1 MKPSRF
7 KEAIMKEEKKKVVIV
22 GAGQMGRATRE
33 LLNLNRMEFLGFADN
48 DSEKWSDG
56 EPKVFPVKDA
66 VDLAPDV
73 IIISVLGDERAR
85 QIKEQIRICR
95 FYGDILYLNDLYQI
109 FDIRSRCLREL
120 AERARGVEGAV
131 AELGVYRG
139 DTAVQLNALFPD
151 RHLYLF
157 DTFEG
162 FDEADLTAEAEAG
175 FSGAKA
181 GDFADT
187 SEETVMARMPYPG
200 QCKVR
205 KGHFP
210 ETAAGLDHMEFAFV
224 SIDPDLYEPA
234 LAGLEFFYPRLNEG
248 GVILLHDYNNA
259 QFAGIK
265 KAVAELE
272 EKLAADGAAP
282 LKLVPLG
289 DLHGSCAII
298 K

>member
-1 MKPSRF
+1 
-7 KEAIMKEEKKKVVIV
+7 MKEEKKKVVIV
-22 GAGQMGRATRE
+22 GAGQMGYAAKE
-33 LLNLNRMEFLGFADN
+33 LLNPNRMEFLGFADN
-48 DSEKWSDG
+48 DSAKWTDR
-56 EPKVFPVKDA
+56 EPEVFPVQEA

-95 FYGDILYLNDLYQI
+95 FYGDILYLNELYQI

-120 AERARGVEGAV
+120 AERVAGVDGAV

-139 DTAVQLNALFPD
+139 DTAVQLNELFPD

-162 FDEADLTAEAEAG
+162 FDEADVSAEAEG
-175 FSGAKA
+175 ELSGAKA

-187 SEETVMARMPYPG
+187 SEEAVMARMPYPA

-210 ETAAGLDHMEFAFV
+210 ETAAGLDHVKFAFV
-224 SIDPDLYEPA
+224 SLDPDLYEPA
-234 LAGLEFFYPRLNEG
+234 AAGLEFFYPRLNEG
-248 GVILLHDYNNA
+248 GAILVHDYNNA
-259 QFAGIK
+259 QFEGIK
-265 KAVAELE
+265 KAVTEFD
-272 EKLAADGAAP
+272 EKLVAAGAAP
-282 LKLVPLG
+282 LKLTPLG
-289 DLHGSCAII
+289 DLHGSCVII
-298 K
+298 R